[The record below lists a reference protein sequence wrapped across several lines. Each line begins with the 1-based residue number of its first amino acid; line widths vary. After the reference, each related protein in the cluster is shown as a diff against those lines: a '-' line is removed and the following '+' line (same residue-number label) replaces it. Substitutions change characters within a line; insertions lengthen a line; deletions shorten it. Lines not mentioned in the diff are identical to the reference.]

1 MCGLPSILAL
11 IPAHMRVSFPRG
23 VGVETHSLTLDAPT
37 SLLTHDFVASYGV
50 GVTQGADSQRQGQGM
65 ETKALD
71 MAVAAGLPPRM
82 TYSVAE
88 TVKYTGVC
96 RSTIYKEIR
105 AGRLAAFRP
114 HGQERGIRIPAAAV
128 DDWIR
133 EGTE

>member
-1 MCGLPSILAL
+1 MHMILS
-11 IPAHMRVSFPRG
+11 R
-23 VGVETHSLTLDAPT
+23 
-37 SLLTHDFVASYGV
+37 YGV
-50 GVTQGADSQRQGQGM
+50 DVTQGADLQRQGRDM

-114 HGQERGIRIPAAAV
+114 NGSERGIRIPAAAV

>member
-1 MCGLPSILAL
+1 MMLSRS
-11 IPAHMRVSFPRG
+11 HN
-23 VGVETHSLTLDAPT
+23 D
-37 SLLTHDFVASYGV
+37 V
-50 GVTQGADSQRQGQGM
+50 GVTQGADLQRQGRDM

-88 TVKYTGVC
+88 TVKYTGIC

>member
-1 MCGLPSILAL
+1 
-11 IPAHMRVSFPRG
+11 
-23 VGVETHSLTLDAPT
+23 
-37 SLLTHDFVASYGV
+37 
-50 GVTQGADSQRQGQGM
+50 
-65 ETKALD
+65 
-71 MAVAAGLPPRM
+71 M

-88 TVKYTGVC
+88 TVKYSGVC

-105 AGRLAAFRP
+105 SGRLAAFRP

>member
-1 MCGLPSILAL
+1 MMMSR
-11 IPAHMRVSFPRG
+11 H
-23 VGVETHSLTLDAPT
+23 
-37 SLLTHDFVASYGV
+37 GV

-88 TVKYTGVC
+88 TVRYTGIC

>member
-1 MCGLPSILAL
+1 MHMILSRKWASASRRGLI
-11 IPAHMRVSFPRG
+11 RKG
-23 VGVETHSLTLDAPT
+23 K
-37 SLLTHDFVASYGV
+37 
-50 GVTQGADSQRQGQGM
+50 GQGM

>member
-1 MCGLPSILAL
+1 
-11 IPAHMRVSFPRG
+11 
-23 VGVETHSLTLDAPT
+23 
-37 SLLTHDFVASYGV
+37 
-50 GVTQGADSQRQGQGM
+50 M
-65 ETKALD
+65 ETKALE

-82 TYSVAE
+82 TYSVSE
-88 TVKYTGVC
+88 TVKYTGIC

>member
-1 MCGLPSILAL
+1 M
-11 IPAHMRVSFPRG
+11 
-23 VGVETHSLTLDAPT
+23 TL
-37 SLLTHDFVASYGV
+37 SRYGV
-50 GVTQGADSQRQGQGM
+50 GVTRGADLQRQGRDM

-114 HGQERGIRIPAAAV
+114 NGSERGIRIPAAAV

>member
-1 MCGLPSILAL
+1 MMLSRS
-11 IPAHMRVSFPRG
+11 HN
-23 VGVETHSLTLDAPT
+23 
-37 SLLTHDFVASYGV
+37 GV

-65 ETKALD
+65 ETKALE

-88 TVKYTGVC
+88 TVKYTGIC
-96 RSTIYKEIR
+96 RSTIYKEIL